1 MNGYVMNVA
10 ALAATSVHWLHRDS
24 TVGGAEGASPQKVKL
39 SKKLLTLLH
48 RHRCEVYK
56 VPKRGVLIQIKCI
69 YRTGINRN

>member
-10 ALAATSVHWLHRDS
+10 ALAATSVHWLHRDG
-24 TVGGAEGASPQKVKL
+24 TGGAGGAEGASPQKVK
-39 SKKLLTLLH
+39 LH